1 MENNRIKLKTFKDYN
16 KEYPPEIQ
24 RRLEEIQHTIK
35 SIVPE
40 AEERISYNMPSFWFH
55 GNLVYYG
62 AFKNHIGFYPA
73 SRTVFVEFKDELRNY
88 KQSGKGTI
96 QFSHDKP
103 LPLDLIKKIVQF
115 RADENI
121 ERQ

>member
-1 MENNRIKLKTFKDYN
+1 MENNRIKLKTFKDYK

-24 RRLEEIQHTIK
+24 LRLEKIRHTIK
-35 SIVPE
+35 STVPE
-40 AEERISYNMPSFWFH
+40 AEERISYNMPSFRFH

-73 SRTVFVEFKDELRNY
+73 SRTVFDKFKDELRNY

-96 QFSHDKP
+96 QFPHDKP
-103 LPLDLIKKIVQF
+103 LPLDLIKKIVQL
-115 RADENI
+115 RASENI
-121 ERQ
+121 E

>member
-1 MENNRIKLKTFKDYN
+1 MENNRIKLKTFKDYKN
-16 KEYPPEIQ
+16 EYPAEIQ
-24 RRLEEIQHTIK
+24 LRLEEIRHTIK

-73 SRTVFVEFKDELRNY
+73 SRTVFNKFKDELGNY
-88 KQSGKGTI
+88 KQSGKGTV
-96 QFSHDKP
+96 QFPHDKP
-103 LPLDLIKKIVQF
+103 LPLDLIKKIVKL